1 MKKVMVLFA
10 ALVMLAACGRPDSG
24 GDGDSEDGGGESHTI
39 SIAHLVSED
48 QSSHIAAESFKEKV
62 EEESDG
68 QITVELHPNGE
79 LYPSDREAIE
89 AVQQGNVEM
98 TIPAVASISSF
109 NEDFMVFDLPF
120 LFEDYD
126 EAYSVLDGEIGQ
138 GLLDDLTE
146 QNIKGLVFAENG
158 FRHLSNNEGPVE
170 SLEDIQG
177 LKMRTLESP
186 VHTATFNALG
196 MNASPFAFGEL
207 YTALQQGTYDA
218 MEAPVSLFYTNKFFE
233 VQDYLTQTGH
243 VYAPTALLMNNEF
256 YEGLSSDLQDLVVEA
271 SEEYREEQ
279 RELAQQQDS
288 EFLEEL
294 KAEGMEVNEPS
305 EELMESF
312 RDEVE
317 SVYDEFEDE
326 IGADLVEDVQN
337 ASE

>member
-1 MKKVMVLFA
+1 MKKLMVLFA
-10 ALVMLAACGRPDSG
+10 ALLTLAACGRPDSAG
-24 GDGDSEDGGGESHTI
+24 GDSEDGGGESYKI

-68 QITVELHPNGE
+68 QITVEIHPNGE

-109 NEDFMVFDLPF
+109 NKDFMVFDLPF
-120 LFEDYD
+120 LFENY
-126 EAYSVLDGEIGQ
+126 EQAYQVLDGEIGQ

-233 VQDYLTQTGH
+233 VQDYLTLTGH

-256 YEGLSSDLQDLVVEA
+256 YESLSPDLQELVVEA
-271 SEEYREEQ
+271 SEEYRKEQ
-279 RELAQQQDS
+279 RELARKQDS

-305 EELMESF
+305 DELMESF

-317 SVYDEFEDE
+317 PVYEEFKEE
-326 IGADLVEDVQN
+326 IGADLLEDVQN

>member
-1 MKKVMVLFA
+1 MKKLMVLFV
-10 ALVMLAACGRPDSG
+10 ALITLAACGRPDSTG
-24 GDGDSEDGGGESHTI
+24 GDAEDGGGESHKI

-68 QITVELHPNGE
+68 QITVEIHPNGE

-109 NEDFMVFDLPF
+109 NKDFMVFDLPF
-120 LFEDYD
+120 LFEDY
-126 EAYSVLDGEIGQ
+126 EQAYQVLDGEIGQ

-218 MEAPVSLFYTNKFFE
+218 MEAPVSLFYTNKFYE
-233 VQDYLTQTGH
+233 VQDYLTLTGH

-256 YEGLSSDLQDLVVEA
+256 YESLSPDLQELVVEA

-279 RELAQQQDS
+279 RELAQEQDS

-305 EELMESF
+305 GELMESF

-317 SVYDEFEDE
+317 PVYEEFKDE
-326 IGADLVEDVQN
+326 IGEDLLEDVQN